1 MLFGNKK
8 AYIHLWPSASKT
20 KIKNSILTITY
31 LNSKYLELKNAK
43 IYSEKRLIIETKN
56 VVGENFTFET
66 TGEKII
72 IGTNAYYKK
81 PKQDKLI
88 ITKNDFLTP
97 NTTLVANTNFIV
109 FLNKLKEE
117 LLNQKQEV
125 LTQMDHQLMKKRIKD
140 YKMGDK

>member
-1 MLFGNKK
+1 M
-8 AYIHLWPSASKT
+8 
-20 KIKNSILTITY
+20 TITY

-88 ITKNDFLTP
+88 ITENDFLTP